1 MVVFR
6 DLLSLFQA
14 SKQEQKKK
22 KKKKKKKKNNIV
34 MSSQYTFMPVHLT
47 LSR

>member
-14 SKQEQKKK
+14 SKQEQKK